1 MKNNKN
7 TINQALDRLSIS
19 RASLYN
25 HLKRLEITPIKEGRR
40 VYLLDNQIDDI
51 QAFLLS
57 NLSNLDKPVRQVG
70 QVRHVKEDKKK
81 ENTAEKIYKKQA
93 EEFKKALGKEQAKNE
108 ALQEKIINL
117 SQEVGRWEGVANTL
131 KDQNQKLLE
140 VKTEPESEIVEA
152 EIIEPKSAPKEKAEK
167 RGFFQK
173 LFNFKK

>member
-1 MKNNKN
+1 MKDNKN

-25 HLKRLEITPIKEGRR
+25 YLKKLDITPTKEGRR

-57 NLSNLDKPVRQVG
+57 NPSNLDKSIRQVRQVD
-70 QVRHVKEDKKK
+70 EEKKI
-81 ENTAEKIYKKQA
+81 ENTAEDIYKKQA
-93 EEFKKALGKEQAKNE
+93 KELKKALAKEQEKNE
-108 ALQEKIINL
+108 ALQEKIISL
-117 SQEVGRWEGVANTL
+117 SQDVGRWEGVANTL

-140 VKTEPESEIVEA
+140 VKTEPKSEIVEA
-152 EIIEPKSAPKEKAEK
+152 EIITPDPAPEEKAEK

-173 LFNFKK
+173 LFSFK